1 MYNQIT
7 ITPTEL
13 IVSPAGLDRLWA
25 LKGAIQVPWRHVTGI
40 LRDQGAFEER
50 KGLRLPGTAIPGLY
64 YAGSFFYDG
73 QRRFYNVRRNSP
85 IVVITLIN
93 EGYDRLILSV
103 ENPATVIE
111 RVTGH
116 LLNEA

>member
-1 MYNQIT
+1 M
-7 ITPTEL
+7 
-13 IVSPAGLDRLWA
+13 
-25 LKGAIQVPWRHVTGI
+25 
-40 LRDQGAFEER
+40 
-50 KGLRLPGTAIPGLY
+50 
-64 YAGSFFYDG
+64 
-73 QRRFYNVRRNSP
+73 RRNSP

-103 ENPATVIE
+103 ENPATVSE

>member
-1 MYNQIT
+1 M
-7 ITPTEL
+7 
-13 IVSPAGLDRLWA
+13 
-25 LKGAIQVPWRHVTGI
+25 
-40 LRDQGAFEER
+40 
-50 KGLRLPGTAIPGLY
+50 RLPGTAIPGLY

-111 RVTGH
+111 RVTGN